1 MSKSAAVKREL
12 RFNQWL
18 HQVQEFNARPE
29 GMSMT
34 TWCRQ
39 NNIAP
44 STFSTRLRK
53 VQDRFLDE
61 KDLNLP
67 LSQTNTG
74 IITNGPSFVEIPQGL
89 SIGNS
94 HMVSLACGG
103 IKIETSDD
111 ISEDFLIK
119 LIGALNHAK

>member
-1 MSKSAAVKREL
+1 MSKSATVKREL
-12 RFNQWL
+12 RFKQWL

-61 KDLNLP
+61 KDLAPLP
-67 LSQTNTG
+67 PTNTG
-74 IITNGPSFVEIPQGL
+74 MIPSGHAFVEIPSSF

-94 HMVSLACGG
+94 RMVSLACGG
-103 IKIETSDD
+103 IKIEISDD

>member
-1 MSKSAAVKREL
+1 MSKSAEVKREL
-12 RFNQWL
+12 RFNMWIS
-18 HQVQEFNARPE
+18 QVQEYNSRPE

-34 TWCRQ
+34 AWCRQ

-61 KDLNLP
+61 KDSKLP
-67 LSQTNTG
+67 LSSINMEM
-74 IITNGPSFVEIPQGL
+74 IPSRPAFVEIPSNL
-89 SIGNS
+89 VTANS
-94 HMVSLACGG
+94 HMVSIGCGG
-103 IKIETSDD
+103 IKLEISDNT
-111 ISEDFLIK
+111 SEDFLIK